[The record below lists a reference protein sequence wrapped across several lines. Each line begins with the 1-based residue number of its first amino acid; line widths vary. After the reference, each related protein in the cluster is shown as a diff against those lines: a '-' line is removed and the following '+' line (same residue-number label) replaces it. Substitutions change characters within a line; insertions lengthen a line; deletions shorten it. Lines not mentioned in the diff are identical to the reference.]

1 MKWGL
6 LAFAVFAGFLNTIQA
21 GSNASL
27 NKSLQQPVWS
37 AAVVFSVA
45 LAATLVTALVTGQKL
60 PTAASVAQCPWW
72 AWIGGILGAVYILS
86 MVTSADKVGAAVFTG
101 GYRHGRGDHLPSPWI
116 TFGLMGFEMHKANIL
131 RIIGGVLMACGLALI
146 ARF

>member
-1 MKWGL
+1 M
-6 LAFAVFAGFLNTIQA
+6 FADFLNTIQA

-72 AWIGGILGAVYILS
+72 AWVGGILGAVYILS

-101 GYRHGRGDHLPSPWI
+101 VTVTVAVITSLAMDH
-116 TFGLMGFEMHKANIL
+116 FGLMGFEMHKANIL
-131 RIIGGVLMACGLALI
+131 RIIGGVLMVCGLALI